1 MRSSPMV
8 RDLVRNSTRILAT
21 LGLLVG
27 SAGSADSA
35 NAQAASA
42 DKKAVAAPAGS
53 GDKVDV
59 TDLEQKYWAAK
70 DTDFSVVQNRMFSK
84 ANRVAVSALYGNL
97 LNDSWSDGPTISGS
111 VNYYFSERWGLEAQL
126 MNVNS
131 RNNKALENLQA
142 QSGTANHSKVKGYQG
157 LSVNWVPFYAKMSVL
172 NSNIIYFDMAI
183 SPGVGITTYDQQ
195 TESGNRSKSSPTV
208 ALDLTQTFFLNK
220 HFALRL
226 DYKNR
231 WYQEE
236 VIRYRS
242 PFTSVSNDTTN
253 ASFLMFGATLFW

>member
-1 MRSSPMV
+1 MVSSPMFGV
-8 RDLVRNSTRILAT
+8 FVNHSLRAIAAISLLTAAMGISTLA
-21 LGLLVG
+21 L
-27 SAGSADSA
+27 
-35 NAQAASA
+35 AQASSA
-42 DKKAVAAPAGS
+42 DKKAPAAPAGG

-84 ANRVAVSALYGNL
+84 ANRFAVSALYGNL
-97 LNDSWSDGPTISGS
+97 LNDSWSDGPSMSGS
-111 VNYYFSERWGLEAQL
+111 LNYYFSERWGLEAQL
-126 MNVNS
+126 MNVNT

-142 QSGTANHSKVKGYQG
+142 QSGTANHGKVRSYQG

-183 SPGVGITTYDQQ
+183 SPGFGVTTYDQQ
-195 TESGNRSKSSPTV
+195 TESGNRAKTAPTV

-226 DYKNR
+226 DYRNR

-236 VIRYRS
+236 IIRYRS
-242 PFTSVSNDTTN
+242 PFSSVSNDTTN